1 MSRTL
6 FTSRDGGDLKVA
18 LHREQLR
25 KMLSLDQLHFMR
37 QTHSDMVCVVGAEG
51 SDFEADALIT
61 SEKGVGLAALAADC
75 MPITFSSATV
85 VGVAHVG
92 RLGLVRG
99 IAPKTVAKMRELGA
113 TEIVAT
119 IGPSICGKCYEVSV
133 EMYREI
139 SLQYPA
145 TATSDE
151 SHCLD
156 LQSGVRSQLEELGVS
171 VVDVG
176 ICTLERPE
184 YFSYRG
190 GDIAER
196 QAGIISL

>member
-1 MSRTL
+1 
-6 FTSRDGGDLKVA
+6 
-18 LHREQLR
+18 
-25 KMLSLDQLHFMR
+25 
-37 QTHSDMVCVVGAEG
+37 
-51 SDFEADALIT
+51 
-61 SEKGVGLAALAADC
+61 
-75 MPITFSSATV
+75 
-85 VGVAHVG
+85 
-92 RLGLVRG
+92 
-99 IAPKTVAKMRELGA
+99 MRELGA

-133 EMYREI
+133 EMYQEI
-139 SLQYPA
+139 SLQCPA

-156 LQSGVRSQLEELGVS
+156 LQSGVRSQLEGLGVS

-176 ICTLERPE
+176 LCTLEQPE

-190 GDIAER
+190 GDITER

>member
-6 FTSRDGGDLKVA
+6 FTSRDGGDLKIA
-18 LHREQLR
+18 TTREQLR
-25 KMLSLDQLHFMR
+25 TLISLEHLHFMR
-37 QTHSDMVCVVGAEG
+37 QTHSDVVRVVDSEG

-61 SEKGVGLAALAADC
+61 ASKGVGLAALAADC

-92 RLGLVRG
+92 RLGLVKG
-99 IAPKTVAKMRELGA
+99 IAPKTVRKMRELGA
-113 TEIVAT
+113 TAIAAT
-119 IGPSICGKCYEVSV
+119 IGPSICGKCYEVSL

-139 SLQYPA
+139 SAQIPS
-145 TATSDE
+145 TATREE
-151 SHCLD
+151 SHCLN
-156 LQSGVRSQLEELGVS
+156 LQGGVRSQLEEMGVA
-171 VVDVG
+171 VIDLG
-176 ICTLERPE
+176 ICTLERSD

-190 GDIAER
+190 GDVTER

>member
-1 MSRTL
+1 
-6 FTSRDGGDLKVA
+6 
-18 LHREQLR
+18 
-25 KMLSLDQLHFMR
+25 
-37 QTHSDMVCVVGAEG
+37 
-51 SDFEADALIT
+51 
-61 SEKGVGLAALAADC
+61 
-75 MPITFSSATV
+75 
-85 VGVAHVG
+85 
-92 RLGLVRG
+92 
-99 IAPKTVAKMRELGA
+99 
-113 TEIVAT
+113 
-119 IGPSICGKCYEVSV
+119 
-133 EMYREI
+133 MYREI